1 MTLFAPLNVANIQ
14 SCSRAH
20 RAAGQLYRLI
30 GVVLAALTLPT
41 QLRAADFVEGISIA
55 PVSREV
61 FDRWEMQYDTA
72 VLWSFG
78 KDATPLDYAFLP
90 QILSVKTPQFTHFNT
105 GGGDIV
111 VRARLSLLA
120 EPIVVGP
127 ESYYVGFSFSPSIEW
142 WNKPRSLAAFFS
154 VGGGVGLM
162 DAQGYKVAGGQ
173 GQDFTLNWFATA
185 GLKYRWNDHWSAG
198 LGIMFQHLSN
208 GGQDPVNPGVNAV
221 GPTLGLSWH
230 F

>member
-1 MTLFAPLNVANIQ
+1 MNFADLH
-14 SCSRAH
+14 SCPRAYRPARH
-20 RAAGQLYRLI
+20 LYRLT
-30 GVVLAALTLPT
+30 GVAVVALALSA
-41 QLRAADFVEGISIA
+41 QLRAADFVEKIPVA
-55 PVSREV
+55 PAPREV

-78 KDATPLDYAFLP
+78 KDATPLDYVFLP
-90 QILSVKTPQFTHFNT
+90 QILSVKTPQFTHFKT
-105 GGGDIV
+105 GAGDIV

-120 EPIVVGP
+120 EPIVEGP
-127 ESYYVGFSFSPSIEW
+127 ESHYGGFSFSPSIEW
-142 WNKPRSLAAFFS
+142 WNKPRSLAAFIS
-154 VGGGVGLM
+154 VGGGVGFM
-162 DAQGYKVAGGQ
+162 DAQGHKVAGGQ

-185 GLKYRWNDHWSAG
+185 GLKYRWNDHWSAA
-198 LGIMFQHLSN
+198 LGVMFQHLSN